1 MSHLHHKIL
10 YFSISIYYRIALL
23 FILEKEIR
31 IPILYPIDAHPR
43 LIHNLNY
50 NKIILLRKKK
60 VVACSTILHNLHIK
74 QFPFFAY
81 KLFHRSIYIYN
92 ILLYTQTFSIFLF
105 CFFVFYFYIFIL
117 KKKKK
122 DIPQTCNVF
131 MEYI

>member
-43 LIHNLNY
+43 LIHN
-50 NKIILLRKKK
+50 KIISSSQKSS
-60 VVACSTILHNLHIK
+60 CSSNAVLLHNLHIK

-92 ILLYTQTFSIFLF
+92 ILLYTQTFSIFLSCLLF
-105 CFFVFYFYIFIL
+105 LFLF
-117 KKKKK
+117 
-122 DIPQTCNVF
+122 
-131 MEYI
+131 